1 MQKMPLRKTQKK
13 QLQKTL
19 NRLWAECALGK
30 WRNVCY
36 CGESATC
43 FHHFIPK
50 SRCNNLRYD
59 IENAVPVCK
68 ACHWVL
74 HSSPDTLKRRAVE
87 DRVINKR
94 GIEWLAY
101 IKKES
106 KVSIKTKVWWLE
118 EQEALLKETL
128 LHQKLGC

>member
-1 MQKMPLRKTQKK
+1 MQKMSLRKTQKK

-30 WRNVCY
+30 WGNVCC
-36 CGESATC
+36 CGESAHC

-59 IENAVPVCK
+59 IMNAVPVCK

-87 DRVINKR
+87 NTIIETRGMEWIECIDRK
-94 GIEWLAY
+94 
-101 IKKES
+101 S
-106 KVSIKTKVWWLE
+106 KVSIKTNLMWLE
-118 EQEALLKETL
+118 EREALLKEAL